1 MESIQASLK
10 KWLNESNSFQES
22 YTKMKKQILE
32 SKDVQAFLAE
42 NPELTPE
49 IIEKQLIKLYEY
61 DSQSKRCEKCQSLE
75 SCCNMVRGYAP
86 KISAENNQIRIAYER
101 CPRKVIQDEQNRKK
115 SFVQSLYMPKDLLEA
130 RFDKIELDDP
140 ERFDAIRKV
149 ERFIHSTEEKQ
160 SKGLYLYG
168 PFGVGKTYLLG
179 ALANALAER
188 EIQSLFIYMP
198 EFVREMKSSIGD
210 STINEKI
217 DKFKKVP
224 ILILDDIGSEYQS
237 AWFRDEVLGAILQYR
252 MMERLP
258 VFFTSNYSLKE
269 LEIVFASANH
279 NGESERLKARR
290 IVERIKQVSE
300 SVSVMAENRRV

>member
-1 MESIQASLK
+1 LESIQTTLK
-10 KWLNESNSFQES
+10 KWLKESDHFQES
-22 YTKMKKQILE
+22 YETMKKKILQ
-32 SKDVQAFLAE
+32 SKDVQAIIKE
-42 NPELTPE
+42 NNLKPEQVE
-49 IIEKQLIKLYEY
+49 RQLIKLYEFE
-61 DSQSKRCEKCQSLE
+61 SQSKACEKCSSLE
-75 SCCNMVRGYAP
+75 SCCNLVQGYVP
-86 KISAENNQIRIAYER
+86 KVSVEDGNIRLAYEK
-101 CPRKVIQDEQNRKK
+101 CPRKLVHDEQVRKK

-130 RFDKIELDDP
+130 SFSTIELDDP
-140 ERFDAIRKV
+140 ERFEAIRKI
-149 ERFIHSTEEKQ
+149 EQFIHTENAT
-160 SKGLYLYG
+160 KGLYLYG

-188 EIQSLFIYMP
+188 EIKSMFIYMP
-198 EFVREMKSSIGD
+198 ELVREMKASIND

-217 DKFKKVP
+217 DRFKKVP
-224 ILILDDIGSEYQS
+224 ILILDDIGSEYLS

-279 NGESERLKARR
+279 GESEKLKARR

-300 SVSVMAENRRV
+300 PVAIMGKNRRE